1 MPSSG
6 SKRGAL
12 QSPNPIKHAVA
23 DDDDG
28 VDLVSPPSPGNIL
41 SAAVTPPFSP
51 AELVSS
57 ATVPSD
63 VASPAAFDAAA
74 VSAPETAHGRIPASP
89 SSNRDRFLAG
99 FVPARTCCNL
109 DLCRAPAGNKFNL
122 TAICVAV
129 FPATASPERRY
140 IQLADSTGAVGIT
153 VWNSNVAKFTN
164 STVGRLVQCHKVV
177 IANHNGKKQLTMAR
191 DSTIEIFRDQQNSVQ
206 LWWDSLLISMP
217 KSCGAVHD
225 ISDNQIVSVSG
236 VLGLV
241 SSEIKVV
248 NGVEKTL
255 TCLHLVDAT
264 GRLSV
269 RSWNHGP
276 EIFNQYV
283 DRPLLLKRV
292 RVVSFAGTKLCE
304 IIDQDGTVISTD
316 FDGQASLMKFWS
328 L

>member
-1 MPSSG
+1 M
-6 SKRGAL
+6 
-12 QSPNPIKHAVA
+12 A
-23 DDDDG
+23 DDDGG

-51 AELVSS
+51 AEPVSS

-63 VASPAAFDAAA
+63 VASPATSDAAA
-74 VSAPETAHGRIPASP
+74 VSVSETAHGRIPASP

-164 STVGRLVQCHKVV
+164 TTVGRLVQCHKVV

-191 DSTIEIFRDQQNSVQ
+191 DSSIEIFRDQQNPVQ
-206 LWWDSLLISMP
+206 VWWDTLLLSMP

-269 RSWNHGP
+269 RSWNHAP
-276 EIFNQYV
+276 DIFTQYV
-283 DRPLLLKRV
+283 ERPIMLKRV
-292 RVVSFAGTKLCE
+292 RVASFAGTKLCE
-304 IIDQDGTVISTD
+304 IIDQDGTVISTE
-316 FDGQASLMKFWS
+316 FDGQASLLKFWS
-328 L
+328 A